1 MNVEWNPVKARAN
14 REKHGV
20 AFPDAEAVLYD
31 ANAITRE
38 DDVVDDDE
46 RYVTLGMDALG
57 RILVVVYTYRGD
69 AIRLIS
75 ARRATR
81 NEVRVYEG
89 RV

>member
-46 RYVTLGMDALG
+46 RYVTMGMDALG

-69 AIRLIS
+69 AIRLIT

>member
-69 AIRLIS
+69 AIRLIT

>member
-46 RYVTLGMDALG
+46 RYVTLGMVALG

-69 AIRLIS
+69 AIRQIT